1 MFFNVDDLFNT
12 QDYFIEIYEGN
23 QCIHREQV
31 SMPKQMAQT
40 QFAQLCQQLKNV
52 GRPMKVKMI
61 RYQKI
66 EGRDTPI
73 ECSIE
78 YQTWS
83 D

>member
-1 MFFNVDDLFNT
+1 MFFNIDDLFNT
-12 QDYFIEIYEGN
+12 QDYLIEIYESN
-23 QCIHREQV
+23 QCVQREQV

-40 QFAQLCQQLKNV
+40 QFTQLCQQLKKV
-52 GRPMKVKMI
+52 GRPMNVKMI

-73 ECSIE
+73 ECSIK

>member
-23 QCIHREQV
+23 QCIQREQV